1 MIVAHLKWTRL
12 RWCSRLIWIN
22 FRLVQLDESYNF
34 WQHFV
39 VALFLTSCMRVCIS
53 LCVSWILWINLS
65 WFINRWNSNDLQHNT
80 SLTRNGLM
88 WSINSLFIFCYLPA
102 TIPSHNP
109 WSHAFLNSMALHNCK
124 DKNMLWI
131 FRNLACVCVCLK
143 NATLFVFSVF
153 CFFHFFFN
161 VKCVCLLVWIYMR
174 MR

>member
-1 MIVAHLKWTRL
+1 MNTITMMFTIDLNKFPVSSIGRKL
-12 RWCSRLIWIN
+12 S
-22 FRLVQLDESYNF
+22 
-34 WQHFV
+34 
-39 VALFLTSCMRVCIS
+39 FLTAFCGSTVFDLLHACLHLS

-131 FRNLACVCVCLK
+131 FRNLACVCMSQKCHALR
-143 NATLFVFSVF
+143 FF
-153 CFFHFFFN
+153 CFLFLSFF
-161 VKCVCLLVWIYMR
+161 
-174 MR
+174 